1 MIIAQVSKL
10 AWLADTYVNVANL
23 AQIILQ
29 AAQLAQRQV
38 DVWELDTELL
48 VQFLLEVSRTDI
60 VDHWRLNHHD
70 NNGYKQWC

>member
-10 AWLADTYVNVANL
+10 ARLADTYVNVANL

-60 VDHWRLNHHD
+60 VDH
-70 NNGYKQWC
+70 